1 MDFTNIKKYNLVM
14 DELKYSSY
22 IETIGEYK
30 AVFVFNTY
38 KGKPYYLQYEYEIL
52 AYFEGDLNPN
62 NQWTISDC
70 IHNDRQNKVNNEYAK
85 PGDYNYREEIDQS
98 QVHRYFEK
106 QITLGGFPRDADLIS
121 SVIITGELMPPLLT
135 RQVTRY

>member
-1 MDFTNIKKYNLVM
+1 M
-14 DELKYSSY
+14 ELKYSSY

-30 AVFVFNTY
+30 AVFVFNLY

-52 AYFEGDLNPN
+52 SYFEGNLNPN
-62 NQWTISDC
+62 SQWTMSDR
-70 IHNDRQNKVNNEYAK
+70 IHEDRRQKVEDEYAE
-85 PGDYNYREEIDQS
+85 PYTYNYREEIDDS

-106 QITLGGFPRDADLIS
+106 IVKLDGYPKALNQILRPT
-121 SVIITGELMPPLLT
+121 LT